1 MGVWKPNAV
10 VYYQIT
16 RLSEQKY
23 RLAIHFAENN
33 FGPFKH
39 IAFVIV
45 LFESPSKH
53 YLECY
58 LQACV
63 FKFASF
69 ITLFPFLVEAQ
80 SELTELTQQEIR
92 LKKLQ
97 NNAMSVWHKARA
109 LFMYEKY
116 ISTTSRE
123 RTHVYVRGRENI
135 LAIYLSRHI
144 PDKI

>member
-1 MGVWKPNAV
+1 MSNAI

-45 LFESPSKH
+45 LFESPSKT
-53 YLECY
+53 LVRV
-58 LQACV
+58 QACI

-69 ITLFPFLVEAQ
+69 ITVFPFLV
-80 SELTELTQQEIR
+80 R
-92 LKKLQ
+92 LCL
-97 NNAMSVWHKARA
+97 
-109 LFMYEKY
+109 
-116 ISTTSRE
+116 
-123 RTHVYVRGRENI
+123 
-135 LAIYLSRHI
+135 
-144 PDKI
+144 